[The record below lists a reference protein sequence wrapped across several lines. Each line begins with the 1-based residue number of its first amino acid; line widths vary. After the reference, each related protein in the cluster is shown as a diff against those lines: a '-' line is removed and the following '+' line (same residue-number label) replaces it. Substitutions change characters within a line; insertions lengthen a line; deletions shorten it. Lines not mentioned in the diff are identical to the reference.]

1 MNINIL
7 KEFMLIFYKNL
18 INIIC
23 MIKDNIY
30 QIFIKK
36 KIALL
41 TYFIILFFG
50 VFSSIIMNFE

>member
-7 KEFMLIFYKNL
+7 KEFMLIFYIKKL
-18 INIIC
+18 INILC

-36 KIALL
+36 K
-41 TYFIILFFG
+41 
-50 VFSSIIMNFE
+50 N